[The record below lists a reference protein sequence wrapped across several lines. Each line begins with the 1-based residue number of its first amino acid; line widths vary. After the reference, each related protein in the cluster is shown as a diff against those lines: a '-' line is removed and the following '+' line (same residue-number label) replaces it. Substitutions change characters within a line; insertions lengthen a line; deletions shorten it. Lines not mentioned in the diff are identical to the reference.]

1 MLEPAR
7 GLQAWNTSLWDEWC
21 LNPCRTGEDGYP
33 QICCIAK
40 ELTMRKTGDRQHV
53 ESEENWITGSLNFV
67 VFLAI
72 AAVAYTDWIVVPDVS
87 LGYLYVLPITLSG
100 LINPLPLTIG
110 LAVGCAVLQD
120 LFAGGSNTVQV
131 RTVRDAIALAG
142 FLVVAF
148 LVTLIAKQRT
158 RLVNEVRRQR
168 DEYEHDLILASQVQR
183 RVLPKPLIC
192 SSLELAAAMQPAQL
206 LGGDYYDFFKI
217 SDEVVDVVIADVSG
231 HGAAASLLMPSL
243 AVALRLR
250 AKELDGPA
258 AIIKDLDRVF
268 RQVTSTATFVT
279 MFYARFDQ
287 ARKTL
292 EYANG
297 GHNPP
302 LLIRTKTNEAMEL
315 EAGGPILGILKDPQY
330 LNTVVALNEGDILT
344 LFTDGVTE
352 QENEAGDEFSTG
364 RLKEVVLSRE
374 TEPAS
379 ALVASITEAVAT
391 FAGTKPQVDDLTVV
405 VEKIL

>member
-1 MLEPAR
+1 MAIMKSKQGR
-7 GLQAWNTSLWDEWC
+7 GDAE
-21 LNPCRTGEDGYP
+21 R
-33 QICCIAK
+33 
-40 ELTMRKTGDRQHV
+40 RV
-53 ESEENWITGSLNFV
+53 ETEENWITGSLNFV

-131 RTVRDAIALAG
+131 RTIRDAITLAG

-148 LVTLIAKQRT
+148 LVTLIAKQRA
-158 RLVNEVRRQR
+158 RLVAEVRRQR

-183 RVLPKPLIC
+183 RVLPKPLVC
-192 SSLELAAAMQPAQL
+192 YSLELAAAMQPAQL
-206 LGGDYYDFFKI
+206 LGGDYYDFYKI
-217 SDEVVDVVIADVSG
+217 SEDVVDVVIADVSG

-250 AKELDGPA
+250 ARELDGPA
-258 AIIKDLDRVF
+258 AIIKDLDGVF
-268 RQVTSTATFVT
+268 RQITNAATFVT

-287 ARKTL
+287 SKKTL
-292 EYANG
+292 QYANG

-302 LLIRTKTNEAMEL
+302 LLVRPKTGESL
-315 EAGGPILGILKDPQY
+315 LLDAGGPILGILPQAQFS
-330 LNTVVALNEGDILT
+330 NTLVTLDQGDILT

-352 QENEAGDEFSTG
+352 QENEAGDEFSIS
-364 RLKEVVLSRE
+364 RLEEVVRSKE

-379 ALVASITEAVAT
+379 ALVTQISEAVST
-391 FAGTKPQVDDLTVV
+391 FAGEKPQADDLTVV
-405 VEKIL
+405 VVKVL